1 MCDKGKSSVF
11 PRQIYQTF
19 ATLPLFSWKT
29 QQKAH
34 LGACHFTKLYHLPL
48 PTQQKH
54 VANLVANKTQDVVV
68 DNAQATTK
76 NEKIFWNFSLQRQQ
90 KSLAK
95 LQGFGLNVLLDFV
108 LCRVVGFGLV
118 LVVFFGKGFEFL
130 VALFDANFPL
140 NEEGEGCTQQND
152 CAKHT
157 QFLPISNNN
166 GT

>member
-1 MCDKGKSSVF
+1 MCDKGKSSTLS
-11 PRQIYQTF
+11 RQIYHTF

-76 NEKIFWNFSLQRQQ
+76 NEKIFCNFSLQRQQ
-90 KSLAK
+90 KKPCKTARLWVERSTWLRPLPSCRLWLGACRFLRQGLWVPRCAFRCEFPIEWGMWGLHATKWLRQAHPILASLE
-95 LQGFGLNVLLDFV
+95 Q
-108 LCRVVGFGLV
+108 
-118 LVVFFGKGFEFL
+118 
-130 VALFDANFPL
+130 
-140 NEEGEGCTQQND
+140 
-152 CAKHT
+152 
-157 QFLPISNNN
+157 
-166 GT
+166 

>member
-1 MCDKGKSSVF
+1 MTKVKVPLCQGKF
-11 PRQIYQTF
+11 TKLLPLCHFFLGRHNKKPIWGR
-19 ATLPLFSWKT
+19 ATLPNFT
-29 QQKAH
+29 I
-34 LGACHFTKLYHLPL
+34 CHCLRNKNTLQIWWQTKHKMLWLTMRRQLLKMKRYFAIS
-48 PTQQKH
+48 
-54 VANLVANKTQDVVV
+54 VCNGNK
-68 DNAQATTK
+68 
-76 NEKIFWNFSLQRQQ
+76 

-108 LCRVVGFGLV
+108 LCRVLGFGLV

>member
-1 MCDKGKSSVF
+1 MCDKGKSSALS
-11 PRQIYQTF
+11 RQIYQTF
-19 ATLPLFSWKT
+19 ATLPLFSWRT

-34 LGACHFTKLYHLPL
+34 LCAGKFTKLYHLPL

-54 VANLVANKTQDVVV
+54 VANLVANKTQDVVFG
-68 DNAQATTK
+68 NAQATTK
-76 NEKIFWNFSLQRQQ
+76 NEKIFCNFSLQRQQ
-90 KSLAK
+90 KSPAK